1 MQVLIKL
8 AVTAFF
14 VWLFSVAVTSFKP
27 GANMRASL
35 HPENISTSYD
45 CDQLGEAAL

>member
-27 GANMRASL
+27 DANMRASQHL
-35 HPENISTSYD
+35 GNLSTSYD
-45 CDQLGEAAL
+45 CDQQGDAAL

>member
-14 VWLFSVAVTSFKP
+14 VWLFTIAVTSFKP
-27 GANMRASL
+27 DANMRASRHL
-35 HPENISTSYD
+35 GNLSASYD
-45 CDQLGEAAL
+45 CDQQEAGAE